1 MLLILFQLKSLST
14 SLVPCHALSFFPL
27 LHINPRPTWRRL
39 GCLVE
44 KLGPQA
50 GKLQLGMWQVR
61 GARWAKW
68 IESQWIP
75 WLLSCLKVSIFLRPG
90 WRTMLAEPWWGQN
103 LLGWTS
109 ASRKCFVLCSEYRR
123 DQMVEEAMGRT
134 VTLIIKRVVPT
145 AGSNRFFLSSVDQA
159 VSTKL
164 VLAESRNWDT
174 SVGLCGK
181 I

>member
-1 MLLILFQLKSLST
+1 MF
-14 SLVPCHALSFFPL
+14 LVIPCHALSLFPL

-50 GKLQLGMWQVR
+50 GKLQLGMWQVK
-61 GARWAKW
+61 GAGWAKW

-75 WLLSCLKVSIFLRPG
+75 RLFCLV
-90 WRTMLAEPWWGQN
+90 WRYTFFYGLVGAPCWPSPDEAKTFLAELQQAESALFFAQN
-103 LLGWTS
+103 TGEIRWLKRQW
-109 ASRKCFVLCSEYRR
+109 
-123 DQMVEEAMGRT
+123 VELVA
-134 VTLIIKRVVPT
+134 LIIKPVVPR
-145 AGSNRFFLSSVDQA
+145 SNRFFLSSVDQA

-174 SVGLCGK
+174 SVGAVSIVVEHGRSSL
-181 I
+181 

>member
-1 MLLILFQLKSLST
+1 MPCPFFRFST
-14 SLVPCHALSFFPL
+14 SIPVQLGADWAAWWKNWDPRLASYSSGCGKWGVQGGLNGL
-27 LHINPRPTWRRL
+27 NPNESHDF
-39 GCLVE
+39 CLVWRYPFFYG
-44 KLGPQA
+44 L
-50 GKLQLGMWQVR
+50 V
-61 GARWAKW
+61 GAPCWPSPDEAKT
-68 IESQWIP
+68 
-75 WLLSCLKVSIFLRPG
+75 F
-90 WRTMLAEPWWGQN
+90 LAELQQAESALFFAQN
-103 LLGWTS
+103 TGEIRWLKRQW
-109 ASRKCFVLCSEYRR
+109 
-123 DQMVEEAMGRT
+123 GRT